1 MKLNSKGYDLIVK
14 HEGLSLKPYL
24 CPAKIPTIGYGNTYY
39 PNGKRVTLL
48 DEPITK
54 EYALEIFKE
63 IADRFAKAVSKLVV
77 VPLNQ
82 NQFNALVSFAYNVG
96 MANFQKSTLLKKVNK
111 NKDDISIELEFN
123 KWVYAKGVKLN
134 GLVKRR
140 KDESNIYFKKN

>member
-48 DEPITK
+48 GEPVKK

-63 IADRFAKAVSKLVV
+63 IANRFAKAVSKLVV

-123 KWVYAKGVKLN
+123 KWVFAKGVKLN

-140 KDESNIYFKKN
+140 KDESNVYFKKN

>member
-54 EYALEIFKE
+54 EEAIEMFEE
-63 IADRFAKAVSKLVV
+63 IANRFKKAVLKKVTAD
-77 VPLNQ
+77 LND
-82 NQFNALVSFAYNVG
+82 NQITAITSFAYNVG
-96 MANFQKSTLLKKVNK
+96 MANFIKSTLLKKINENPNDLQIGK
-111 NKDDISIELEFN
+111 EFE
-123 KWVYAKGVKLN
+123 KWVFAGGKRLKGLEN
-134 GLVKRR
+134 RR
-140 KDESNIYFKKN
+140 KSEKQLYFKK